1 MAMSSNKGGGVFADI
16 NITPLTD
23 IFLVLLIIFMVTTAV
38 TIESAAHVD
47 LPQGKIQPSE
57 KPKGNIVTYTA
68 EHLVYLND
76 KQVSEGELVPQ
87 LHDALQNSTDK
98 IVIFQGDPKVI
109 LGDMV
114 RILDLAKSAGA
125 DQIAIAVSSL
135 PPGGGG
141 PPMAR
146 YHFRVH
152 RLSLTSPP
160 PAPHR
165 ARCLHRND
173 DVADSPHNGR
183 AETTTAADA
192 PGAATLIASHP

>member
-1 MAMSSNKGGGVFADI
+1 MAAKKMSSNKGGGVFSDI

-47 LPQGKIQPSE
+47 LPKSEATAPSTD
-57 KPKGNIVTYTA
+57 KPKGIIVTYTA

-76 KQVSEGELVPQ
+76 KQVTEGELVPQ

-125 DQIAIAVSSL
+125 EAIAIAVSSL

-141 PPMAR
+141 A
-146 YHFRVH
+146 
-152 RLSLTSPP
+152 
-160 PAPHR
+160 PAP
-165 ARCLHRND
+165 
-173 DVADSPHNGR
+173 GG
-183 AETTTAADA
+183 
-192 PGAATLIASHP
+192 GA

>member
-1 MAMSSNKGGGVFADI
+1 MAMSKNEGGGVFADI

-47 LPQGKIQPSE
+47 LPKAEAAAQPTD
-57 KPKGNIVTYTA
+57 KPKGIIVTYTA

-76 KQVSEGELVPQ
+76 KQVSEPELVAQ

-114 RILDLAKSAGA
+114 RILDKAKQAGA
-125 DQIAIAVSSL
+125 EAIAIAVSTL

-141 PPMAR
+141 GGA
-146 YHFRVH
+146 
-152 RLSLTSPP
+152 
-160 PAPHR
+160 PAPGGG
-165 ARCLHRND
+165 
-173 DVADSPHNGR
+173 V
-183 AETTTAADA
+183 
-192 PGAATLIASHP
+192 

>member
-1 MAMSSNKGGGVFADI
+1 MAKGKMTKNKGGGVFADI

-47 LPQGKIQPSE
+47 LPKAEASTTTTPE
-57 KPKGNIVTYTA
+57 KPKGIIVTYTA

-76 KQVSEGELVPQ
+76 KQVTEGELVPQ

-125 DQIAIAVSSL
+125 EAIAIAVSSL

-141 PPMAR
+141 A
-146 YHFRVH
+146 
-152 RLSLTSPP
+152 
-160 PAPHR
+160 PAP
-165 ARCLHRND
+165 
-173 DVADSPHNGR
+173 GG
-183 AETTTAADA
+183 
-192 PGAATLIASHP
+192 GA